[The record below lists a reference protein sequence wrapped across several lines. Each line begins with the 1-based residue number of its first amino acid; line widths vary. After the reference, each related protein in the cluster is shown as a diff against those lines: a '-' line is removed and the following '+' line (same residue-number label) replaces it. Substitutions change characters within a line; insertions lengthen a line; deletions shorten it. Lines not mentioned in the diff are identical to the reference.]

1 MIIILN
7 KYILSQNIEQ
17 TCCQYVPVRMEDLQ
31 FTLVFSLFIFNV
43 QESARYDPLNE
54 YTEPNLFTTA
64 VNKSTV
70 FPPPVSLPYPPG
82 SS

>member
-17 TCCQYVPVRMEDLQ
+17 TYCQYVPVRMEDQQ

-54 YTEPNLFTTA
+54 YTEPNHMFASQNVLLYLE
-64 VNKSTV
+64 NM
-70 FPPPVSLPYPPG
+70 
-82 SS
+82 